1 MTVQQKQ
8 CRRDSELKRQMM
20 KLIACSAVIIICTWV
35 ALKTWIVVGCLL
47 ILWMWYM
54 DMRRQGKGSTTVTIL
69 IIMTSLVKF
78 STFLLPFGFPN
89 FPANPYHSQMAK
101 PPHPLFRNTVSHLN
115 SHVFRFQTGW
125 SNLKGLL
132 PGPILT
138 AGRYGLRLPE
148 ACWITH
154 EMLTPNLLATSFAFT
169 SCRIG
174 RLSST

>member
-1 MTVQQKQ
+1 MKQFFLVSFCDSLKHSRVIICSDEMTVQQKQ

-69 IIMTSLVKF
+69 IIMTSLVKL

-125 SNLKGLL
+125 SKS
-132 PGPILT
+132 
-138 AGRYGLRLPE
+138 RVE
-148 ACWITH
+148 
-154 EMLTPNLLATSFAFT
+154 SVK
-169 SCRIG
+169 
-174 RLSST
+174 STWSNVSIQKLYFL